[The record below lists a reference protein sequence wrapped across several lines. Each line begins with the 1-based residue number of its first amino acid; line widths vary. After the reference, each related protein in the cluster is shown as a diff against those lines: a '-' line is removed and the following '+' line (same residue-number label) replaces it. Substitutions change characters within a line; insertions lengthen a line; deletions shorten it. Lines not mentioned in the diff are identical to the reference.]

1 MARDPDVGKMLA
13 AAGIREGDLI
23 EAVLRGRALTGL
35 LMPHGDFSGPKTL
48 VLKLESGYNVGITVD
63 AEATVRLKE
72 RRESKG
78 YVGVEGPAATA
89 EARAQGFLALIG
101 TGGTIA
107 SYVDYETGAVQPA
120 LTSRELAT
128 AVPEVAQRYT
138 LKPVA
143 LLSEFSENLRPEHW
157 VKIAHEVR
165 RQVEEGATG
174 VIILHGTDTLGF
186 TAAALSFIL
195 ENPPVPVVLV
205 GSQRSS
211 DRPSSDASF
220 NLLCAARIAVSDIA
234 EVVAVMHDRTGDE
247 RCAVHL
253 GVRVRKMHSS
263 ARSAFRSINA
273 TPIAFTDGETVTVAP
288 GASFRKRTGGR
299 KVQVRDKLAEPIAL
313 LHHHPGFPLSIL
325 KTAIADCKGVVIA
338 GTGLGHTSEDVIEVI
353 EKACARG
360 YPIVMTSQCLYGRTG
375 LNVYSTGRRLVQAGV
390 IDGGDMLPETALVKL
405 MWAVA
410 HAQRPH
416 DVRGLVQ
423 RNLVGEISDR
433 RTFEGS
439 GEDER

>member
-1 MARDPDVGKMLA
+1 MGRDPGVQRTLE
-13 AAGIREGDLI
+13 AAGIREGDLV
-23 EAVLRGRALTGL
+23 EVQVRGHTLVGL
-35 LMPHGDFSGPKTL
+35 LMPHSDFSDPHAL
-48 VLKLESGYNVGITVD
+48 VLKLDSGYNMGIKLEGQAV
-63 AEATVRLKE
+63 VRLKE
-72 RRESKG
+72 RREAKRYAGDESPEG
-78 YVGVEGPAATA
+78 VGAAQ
-89 EARAQGFLALIG
+89 RPGFLALIG

-128 AVPEVAQRYT
+128 AVPDVAARYT
-138 LKPVA
+138 LKPIA
-143 LLSEFSENLRPEHW
+143 LLSEFSENIRPEHW

-174 VIILHGTDTLGF
+174 VIIAHGTDTLGF
-186 TAAALSFIL
+186 SAAALSFIL

-220 NLLCAARIAVSDIA
+220 NLLCAARVAVSDIA
-234 EVVAVMHDRTGDE
+234 EVVVVMHDRTGDE

-263 ARSAFRSINA
+263 TRSAFRSINA
-273 TPIAFTDGETVTVAP
+273 TPLAFTDGEALTLAP
-288 GASFRKRTGGR
+288 GAAFRPRTGGR
-299 KVQVRDKLAEPIAL
+299 KLQVRDKLAEPVAL
-313 LHHHPGFPLSIL
+313 LHYHPGFPLSLL

-338 GTGLGHTSEDVIEVI
+338 GTGLGHASEEMIALI

-360 YPIVMTSQCLYGRTG
+360 YPVVMTSQCLYGRTG

-390 IDGGDMLPETALVKL
+390 IDGADMLPETAFVKL
-405 MWAVA
+405 MWAIA
-410 HAQRPH
+410 HAERPH

-423 RNLVGEISDR
+423 RNLVGELSDR

>member
-1 MARDPDVGKMLA
+1 MGRDSEVVKMLET
-13 AAGIREGDLI
+13 AGIHEGDLV
-23 EAVLRGRALTGL
+23 EAVVRGRTLAGL
-35 LMPHGDFSGPKTL
+35 LMPHSDFSDPKTL
-48 VLKLESGYNVGITVD
+48 VLKLDSGYNVGIKLD
-63 AEATVRLKE
+63 AEGVIRLKE
-72 RRESKG
+72 RREAKHYAG
-78 YVGVEGPAATA
+78 A
-89 EARAQGFLALIG
+89 EEPSAPQEAHGRGFLALIG

-128 AVPEVAQRYT
+128 AVPEVAQKYT
-138 LKPVA
+138 LKPIA
-143 LLSEFSENLRPEHW
+143 LFSEFSENLRPEHW
-157 VKIAHEVR
+157 VKIAQEVR

-174 VIILHGTDTLGF
+174 VIIPHGTDTLGF
-186 TAAALSFIL
+186 TAAALSFML
-195 ENPPVPVVLV
+195 ENPPVPVVVV

-220 NLLCAARIAVSDIA
+220 NLLCAARVAVSDIA

-253 GVRVRKMHSS
+253 GVRVRKMHTS

-273 TPIAFTDGETVTVAP
+273 TPLAFTDGETLTVAP
-288 GASFRKRTGGR
+288 GASFRQRTGGR
-299 KVQVRDKLAEPIAL
+299 KLQLRDKLAEPVAL
-313 LHHHPGFPLSIL
+313 LHHHPGFPPSVL

-338 GTGLGHTSEDVIEVI
+338 GTGLGHTSEDIIDVI

-375 LNVYSTGRRLVQAGV
+375 LNVYSTGRRLLQAGV
-390 IDGGDMLPETALVKL
+390 IDGADMLPETAFVKL
-405 MWAVA
+405 MWAIA
-410 HAQRPH
+410 HAERPH

-423 RNLVGEISDR
+423 RNLVGELSER